1 MANVTCVTKKDLA
14 AVKPCSSWQTTGI
27 TNWWFPLKGEIR
39 EAWGLGSIWKT
50 CCGTIYGMYFDEES
64 NKYVVMYLGKDEEAA
79 VGRVNHVK
87 SFTM

>member
-1 MANVTCVTKKDLA
+1 M
-14 AVKPCSSWQTTGI
+14 
-27 TNWWFPLKGEIR
+27 
-39 EAWGLGSIWKT
+39 GSIWKT

-79 VGRVNHVK
+79 VGRVNHEK